1 MEQRVQKI
9 LAEAGIASRRKA
21 EEIIAEGRVTIN
33 GKTAIIGSKADPDK
47 DHIKV
52 NGKLLIRKSEPKVYF
67 MFNKPKGVVTS
78 LSDPEGRSTIK
89 DFLGKIR
96 FRVFP
101 IGRLDYDSEGLLLLT
116 NDGDFANAISH
127 PSGEIQKTYY
137 VKVKG
142 LVEQRNIEKL
152 RKGIRLEDGKTMPA
166 RVQKISA
173 TENNSW
179 LDISISE
186 GRKRQVR
193 RMLEAVGHPVMKLKR
208 ISIDGLNIG
217 KLKPGEIRSLSPEEL
232 KLIKSSCREPASS
245 LKS

>member
-21 EEIIAEGRVTIN
+21 EELIAEGRVTIN

-52 NGKLLIRKSEPKVYF
+52 DGKLLIRKSEPKVYF

-78 LSDPEGRSTIK
+78 LSDPEGRPTIK

-101 IGRLDYDSEGLLLLT
+101 VGRLDYDSEGLLLLT
-116 NDGDFANAISH
+116 NDGDFANAVSH
-127 PSGEIQKTYY
+127 PSGEIAKTYY
-137 VKVKG
+137 IKVKG
-142 LVEQRNIEKL
+142 LVEQKNIEKL
-152 RKGIRLEDGKTMPA
+152 RRGIRLEDGKTMPA
-166 RVQKISA
+166 RVQKISS

-193 RMLEAVGHPVMKLKR
+193 RMLEAVGHPVLKLKR

-217 KLKPGEIRSLSPEEL
+217 KLKPGEIKPLSSEEL
-232 KLIKSSCREPASS
+232 KLIKSSCRAQVSS
-245 LKS
+245 LRA